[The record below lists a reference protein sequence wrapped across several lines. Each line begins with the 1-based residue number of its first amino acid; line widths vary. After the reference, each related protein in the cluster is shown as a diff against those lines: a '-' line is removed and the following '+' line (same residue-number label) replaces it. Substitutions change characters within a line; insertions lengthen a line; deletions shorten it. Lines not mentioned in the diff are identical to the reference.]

1 MADKTI
7 TARFP
12 EDLAA
17 ALEAVAIIEKRNVS
31 AILREAAE
39 AYIVDQVDLDKVMTK
54 LKAASE
60 ETRRQEEVRMKLVE
74 SKVADLGQRPK
85 RPSKKRVL
93 AGGAGETPDSDGD
106 D

>member
-39 AYIVDQVDLDKVMTK
+39 AYIVDQVDLDNVMTK

-74 SKVADLGQRPK
+74 SKVADLGQRPM
-85 RPSKKRVL
+85 RPSTKRVL
-93 AGGAGETPDSDGD
+93 AGGAG
-106 D
+106 